1 MVNITAMANKTQ
13 TTKRRRRVWSRF
25 VRVLAM
31 VVVFCTTYA
40 LILPAITMEKSA
52 VCGLEEHTHS
62 EACYATSEWECIEPE
77 VEAHKHSDPECYTYE
92 KQLIC
97 EQEEGEAHEHGDACY
112 DLVGTL
118 TCQLPETEGH
128 NHELDDPAP
137 ASVMECTLQ
146 EHTHSY
152 ACYPAESRE
161 YTYSDETVQ
170 VSVILPKDTT
180 VPADAV
186 LKVTAIESDAEG
198 YDALVEQA
206 EDTVDGEV
214 KNIALYDISFYT
226 AEEDYIPVEDSAQVS
241 LRFVESLVGPASDVV
256 VLHYDDEDSNPQIL
270 EEVTV
275 AEQPTE
281 ETTLSAISETQTV
294 LTFQTEGF
302 STFAVVEVGGFVTTE
317 IYDSAKDVTEN
328 RSNLDGK
335 TVVITMG
342 FEDGGRYSLSSEDV
356 KIHEWYELNGVEDY
370 YEHDRLKGIPAKR
383 TGHTITNPTADS
395 SLLWKF
401 EAVEGEE
408 NTYYVQ
414 SVSTGRYLLIDA
426 NRTVKTTDGYTDANK
441 IHIVP
446 DTAYTENRVEI
457 YGNNNQYLYFKNTTN
472 QEQLP
477 AFGSWGQ
484 SSVNNTK
491 FILSEYTDD
500 SKTDPPAVTEP
511 VTGTGVDSLAGKVYV
526 MAGVNFDTQNSA
538 DDAVIVRSTALDG
551 EGRLTGG
558 NAPDDLTLDANGNAT
573 ALKIDG
579 ENNTGNSLWV
589 FEPAANGR
597 YYVRSLTT
605 GQYLRTNSANDGTL
619 AFDAPDGENAKKDD
633 LHAFVVGDAQN
644 PTNVKNAKV
653 LYHNIAGRGD
663 YYLALNNNNINGD
676 FIAKTGTNAA
686 DLATHLVLIEQGY
699 SLVTNLGGKSYI
711 ISGVNNNE
719 IDNLAVLMSTPKDEN
734 HLNATNITKANYT
747 TNAAGNAVE
756 SVSLEDTTNAV
767 WTFEEVADKPGSYYI
782 KDNAS
787 GQYLNITDG
796 KAFLGEK
803 QLIEARVSDQ
813 TQGYIK
819 FNTNVVSLRSPDG
832 SFLILD
838 NNTIANGFNG
848 IKNDDYQKNRGTHLV
863 LTEVDPVAQPSGD
876 TPVTGL
882 GDKVYFVVGVDNNEN
897 NDLPALSST
906 AAEGNGLIGQNINAN
921 IIKSGHVENIATVDD
936 GNDLGWAFKETNT
949 PGVYNIMAVN
959 GANGVDLNNHLIA
972 EAETTCKYLRIN
984 ADGTLTVSNE
994 KQDIQ
999 VVKGTT
1005 GASDVDTVALR
1016 TEINGVYHYVA
1027 LKDNSR
1033 IENFFSETD
1042 VDETDDQTH
1051 LALVE
1056 MKSVNNVVD
1065 LVNKLL
1071 FGDGDYYT
1079 EADNMEFVADE
1090 NYNYTDENGVEHK
1103 FYGSFKFGDDKGDIA
1118 LTGTATNKN
1127 GTDNQG
1133 GGGSEASRN
1142 DPNTNNF
1149 KTNYDNAVAYR
1160 EKQQELA
1167 KAAKAAYDAL
1177 PEEEKKYV
1185 YNAEELL
1192 ALKWLWTELETVAPA
1207 APLATVKLFN
1217 YSDGTV
1223 DGQPDVNSG
1232 TLSDKYGFNFYHKI
1246 QYNVY
1251 TAENVQSRDNS
1262 GKFGCNDTGLTFAP
1276 TLNDSGV
1283 PVVTSGWN
1291 NNGGMQPV
1299 AEGEGSLG
1307 YLFSQDESPYYVT
1320 SMEQGGGLFQ
1330 YDARTGYYYYNANQ
1344 NAAHWDEKTN
1354 KFVLYDAVIRP
1365 MYVPAG
1371 ENGTTVG
1378 ATNNEDRYN
1387 FLPFDD
1393 PANTAIVDPNTMH
1406 ITWESASGETLEW
1419 DKTSAYLNERPDVWF
1434 GMTIDTNFF
1443 MPRDGQVLDPQGKYQ
1458 DMIFRFHGDDDTLV
1472 YINGVLVIDIGGVHG
1487 AEDGW
1492 INFATGEVF
1501 YQDRPNGNY
1510 ESGTKKEV
1518 RENIQK
1524 LMIDNFRA
1532 TDQYKNS
1539 TDDQILK
1546 VLKDDYGIEFEAGIN
1561 GELTLKQY
1569 TTYTMDFFYMERGGN
1584 VSYCGIEYNL
1594 VEIPSNS
1601 LSITK
1606 EVDADTDNDG
1616 IDDVIDTNLTYTFRV
1631 MKANAAT
1638 GEVLDENYFPV
1649 HTPYTIYEAGNAVG
1663 TGYVDDNGYITLR
1676 EGQRAEFTNI
1686 TDPYKGQTNIPDYVV
1701 QEILPDGQVGQY
1713 HVWYTCV
1720 GTKMELVNNPITG
1733 KIEAHTIYQTKPIR
1747 VGDPETQFVTFT
1759 NEVKEPVG
1767 SLAIQ
1772 KKLVDDTT
1780 SDLEFTFRI
1789 ETGGISAASAIAAQ
1803 KAGVSAAAEYFKI
1816 ERGTLYKLYTVEA
1829 DGALTEITGTKE
1841 VVDKNGVKHYYH
1853 EVTSDDGTIKLK
1865 QNQRAVFEGI
1875 LAGTHFKITEVLK
1888 SGQNFAATYEGEILD
1903 VDNSNNG
1910 TTTVYYDASGVYGS
1924 FALDGADVLATVTN
1938 DVSLTKVTLPIKKTV
1953 SNWFGTDSFEFDTKR
1968 ITKIAFPGGIPSFG
1982 EEDLEDVANPNVT
1995 IKGVEDKTSVGET
2008 EVVFNFKLDDV
2019 EGITTGSKQFYYRVT
2034 EKEDNNKSF
2043 IYDKS
2048 VYVVEVTLKQ
2058 NGDEWT
2064 GDVTRV
2070 WEDSDG
2076 DGPLGYSLVDG
2087 NGEEAGTPAPES
2099 VDFENYRYTSMSV
2112 QKFVSGVVTDDSFT
2126 FEATVYADFIGGE
2139 DGYTEGNHLPFD
2151 LRLIPQNTADGS
2163 GLTIK
2168 GENHNIA
2175 EFSITHGKTQIIHVP
2190 YGASITVKE
2199 TGGTGYITTYR
2210 VGSGGLT
2217 QGNETGEFTA
2227 DGEIHVVFNNEK
2239 STSVTIEKKFDG
2251 DSNKV
2256 FNFTAT
2262 ITSPTG
2268 TERKVDFNLQKDGK
2282 YVIDG
2287 IQFGSTIKVEETNG
2301 SGYLTTY
2308 HTETKIEAESGSSTG
2323 SVNYQR
2329 EASASGGI
2337 LLGNINGD
2345 TSTVTLSP
2353 EFYTAG
2359 AYNLMLHYNQNA
2371 TRSFVVNVNDTSGTY
2386 AGETTGDWGK
2396 SFKDLTIESAAIVN
2410 GKNSI
2415 KIGGTV
2421 NEDGTGNYAPNL
2433 DFVKLTSAETDMTST
2448 HAMTEYINGEMTIV
2462 VTNEIGY
2469 ELPESGGA
2477 GTFLYILGGLFMM
2490 AAPVVY
2496 GFSKRF
2502 RRERRVSA

>member
-62 EACYATSEWECIEPE
+62 EACYATSEWECTEPE

-241 LRFVESLVGPASDVV
+241 LRFVESPVDPASDVV

-270 EEVTV
+270 EEVTI

-302 STFAVVEVGGFVTTE
+302 STFAVVEVGGFVTDE
-317 IYDSAKDVTEN
+317 IYDSAKDVTEK

-383 TGHTITNPTADS
+383 NGHTITNPTADS

-401 EAVEGEE
+401 EAVKGVE

-511 VTGTGVDSLAGKVYV
+511 VTGTGVDSVTNKAYVIAAVNFNGGTNADAVILQNDLTGAQAAGIFTVENKAVTKTDMTKVTDLANSIWRFEDAGNGQFYIRSASGDQYLHLNSYGTIALSNDKDAFTIQDAGGNLSDINANVKSLYMV
-526 MAGVNFDTQNSA
+526 MAGGTYAGRTYYLGLKDNSYDGHAFASFDSA
-538 DDAVIVRSTALDG
+538 
-551 EGRLTGG
+551 EGG
-558 NAPDDLTLDANGNAT
+558 NGANPNIG
-573 ALKIDG
+573 
-579 ENNTGNSLWV
+579 NNTNRGNHLLLL
-589 FEPAANGR
+589 E
-597 YYVRSLTT
+597 
-605 GQYLRTNSANDGTL
+605 QYS
-619 AFDAPDGENAKKDD
+619 F
-633 LHAFVVGDAQN
+633 
-644 PTNVKNAKV
+644 
-653 LYHNIAGRGD
+653 
-663 YYLALNNNNINGD
+663 
-676 FIAKTGTNAA
+676 
-686 DLATHLVLIEQGY
+686 
-699 SLVTNLGGKSYI
+699 VTNLGGKSYI
-711 ISGVNNNE
+711 ISDVNNTTN
-719 IDNLAVLMSTPKDEN
+719 DLAVLTSNQGGAADT
-734 HLNATNITKANYT
+734 LAAVKAESYT
-747 TNAAGNAVE
+747 TNGDAIATVAV
-756 SVSLEDTTNAV
+756 SDISNAV
-767 WTFEEVADKPGSYYI
+767 WTFEDVPGKPGKYYI
-782 KDNAS
+782 KDEAS
-787 GQYLNITDG
+787 GDYLNIGDG
-796 KAFLGEK
+796 KATLGVK
-803 QLIEARVSDQ
+803 QEIEARVGDVSD
-813 TQGYIK
+813 GRNVIK
-819 FNTNVVSLRSPDG
+819 TNVISLLSEDG
-832 SFLILD
+832 WLMLNG
-838 NNTIANGFNG
+838 NNVNSYFTSTTKVQIDEYKA
-848 IKNDDYQKNRGTHLV
+848 NRGILLA

-882 GDKVYFVVGVDNNEN
+882 GDKVYFVVGVDNDN
-897 NDLPALSST
+897 NSDLPALSSS
-906 AAEGNGLIGQNINAN
+906 AAAGNGLIGQNINAN
-921 IIKSGHVENIATVDD
+921 IIKSGYVDNIATVDD
-936 GNDLGWAFKETNT
+936 GNDIGWAFKETNT

-972 EAETTCKYLRIN
+972 EAETTCKYLNIN

-1005 GASDVDTVALR
+1005 GASGVDTVALR
-1016 TEINGVYHYVA
+1016 AEINGVYHYVA
-1027 LKDNSR
+1027 LRDNSR
-1033 IENFFSETD
+1033 IENFFSETGVNEIND
-1042 VDETDDQTH
+1042 KTH

-1090 NYNYTDENGVEHK
+1090 NYKYTDENGVEHE
-1103 FYGSFKFGDDKGDIA
+1103 FSGSFKFGDDKGDIA
-1118 LTGTATNKN
+1118 LTGTATNNN
-1127 GTDNQG
+1127 GNTNQG
-1133 GGGSEASRN
+1133 SSNNPDN
-1142 DPNTNNF
+1142 DNF

-1223 DGQPDVNSG
+1223 DDQPDVNSYL
-1232 TLSDKYGFNFYHKI
+1232 LSTKYGFNFYHKI

-1251 TAENVQSRDNS
+1251 TAENVQSRNNS
-1262 GKFGCNDTGLTFAP
+1262 GKFGCNDTGLSFAP
-1276 TLNDSGV
+1276 TLNGSGV

-1291 NNGGMQPV
+1291 GNEMQSV
-1299 AEGEGSLG
+1299 DAGEGSLG
-1307 YLFSQDESPYYVT
+1307 YLFSQEESPYYVT

-1330 YDARTGYYYYNANQ
+1330 YDAGTGYYYYNSNQ
-1344 NAAHWDEKTN
+1344 NAAHWDAKTN

-1371 ENGTTVG
+1371 EKGTNVG

-1406 ITWESASGETLEW
+1406 ITWDSASGETLEW

-1434 GMTIDTNFF
+1434 GMTINTNFF
-1443 MPRDGQVLDPQGKYQ
+1443 MPRDGQVLDPQGEYQ

-1501 YQDRPNGNY
+1501 YQDRANDKDGDY
-1510 ESGTKKEV
+1510 RFGTKKEV

-1539 TDDQILK
+1539 TEDQILK
-1546 VLKDDYGIEFEAGIN
+1546 VLKDEYGIEFEAGIN
-1561 GELTLKQY
+1561 GAPTLKQY
-1569 TTYTMDFFYMERGGN
+1569 TIYTMDFFYMERGGN

-1601 LSITK
+1601 LFITK

-1616 IDDVIDTNLTYTFRV
+1616 IDDVIDTNLTYTYRV
-1631 MKANAAT
+1631 MKANATT
-1638 GEVLDENYFPV
+1638 GEVSDENYFPV
-1649 HTPYTIYEAGNAVG
+1649 HTPYTIYEAGQAVG
-1663 TGYVDDNGYITLR
+1663 TGYVDANGYITLR

-1713 HVWYTCV
+1713 QVFYTCV
-1720 GTKMELVNNPITG
+1720 GTETDLATNPTTG

-1747 VGDPETQFVTFT
+1747 VGKPETQFVTFT
-1759 NEVKEPVG
+1759 NEVQEPVG

-1772 KKLVDDTT
+1772 KKLVDGTT

-1803 KAGVSAAAEYFKI
+1803 KAGVSAEAEYFKI
-1816 ERGTLYKLYTVEA
+1816 ERGTRYEVFTVSVV
-1829 DGALTEITGTKE
+1829 DGKE
-1841 VVDKNGVKHYYH
+1841 VLTAVTEDAEEVEINGVKHYYRK
-1853 EVTSDDGTIKLK
+1853 VDNDDGTIKLK

-1875 LAGTHFKITEVLK
+1875 LAGTHFKITEVLE
-1888 SGQNFAATYEGEILD
+1888 SGQNFAATYKGEILND
-1903 VDNSNNG
+1903 PNNEK

-1938 DVSLTKVTLPIKKTV
+1938 DVSLTKVTLPIEKTV

-1968 ITKIAFPGGIPSFG
+1968 ITKIAFTDDIPSFD
-1982 EEDLEDVANPNVT
+1982 EIDLEDVANPNVT
-1995 IKGVEDKTSVGET
+1995 INGVEDKTSVGET

-2019 EGITTGSKQFYYRVT
+2019 DGITTGSKQFYYRVT

-2048 VYVVEVTLKQ
+2048 VYIVEVTLTQ
-2058 NGDEWT
+2058 NVDKWT
-2064 GDVTRV
+2064 GAVTRV

-2076 DGPLGYSLVDG
+2076 DGPLEYILVDG
-2087 NGEEAGTPAPES
+2087 NGEADGTPAPES
-2099 VDFENYRYTSMSV
+2099 LDFENYRYTSVSV
-2112 QKFVSGVVTDDSFT
+2112 QKFVSGVVTNDSFT

-2163 GLTIK
+2163 GLTIN
-2168 GENHNIA
+2168 EEHSNIA
-2175 EFSITHGKTQIIHVP
+2175 EFSITHGNTQIIHVP
-2190 YGASITVKE
+2190 YGASIAVKE
-2199 TGGTGYITTYR
+2199 TGGTSYITTYR
-2210 VGSGGLT
+2210 VGSGGLA
-2217 QGNETGEFTA
+2217 QGNETDEFTA
-2227 DGEIHVVFNNEK
+2227 DGVIQVVFNNEK
-2239 STSVTIEKKFDG
+2239 TTSVTIEKKFDG
-2251 DSNKV
+2251 DSNKE

-2262 ITSPTG
+2262 ITSPAG
-2268 TERKVDFNLQKDGK
+2268 TERKVDFTLKKDGK

-2323 SVNYQR
+2323 SVAYQR
-2329 EASASGGI
+2329 EAPASGGI
-2337 LLGNINGD
+2337 QLGNINGD

-2359 AYNLMLHYNQNA
+2359 AYDLMLHYNQNA
-2371 TRSFVVNVNDTSGTY
+2371 TRSFVVNVNGTSGTY
-2386 AGETTGDWGK
+2386 AGETTGDWGT
-2396 SFKDLTIESAAIVN
+2396 SFKDLTIESAPIVK

-2433 DFVKLTSAETDMTST
+2433 DYVKLTSPETDMTST

-2477 GTFLYILGGLFMM
+2477 GTFMYILGGLFMM

-2502 RRERRVSA
+2502 RRERRVGA